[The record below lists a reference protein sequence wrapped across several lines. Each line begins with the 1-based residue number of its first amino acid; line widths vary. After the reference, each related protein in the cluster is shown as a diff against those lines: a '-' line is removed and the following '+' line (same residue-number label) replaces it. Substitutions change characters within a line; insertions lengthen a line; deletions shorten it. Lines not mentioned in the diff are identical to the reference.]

1 MPYCYY
7 IIVTYSRPFCP
18 QPEPDLAA
26 ILERLKSL
34 ERKQQPTV
42 DSIKRDIVQYALRQ
56 STDFDKHLAIEK
68 IEYLKHVAR
77 DLKDKK
83 ADYYSSVHS
92 ILLERIN
99 KNGDQFKTYVLALLG
114 DRDYERI
121 IEAVNKVDK
130 TFNKMTNPSTHNPAL
145 APRIPT
151 PVPAVPGVPQMQS
164 FSFPSVPSPY
174 FQPQFSPSGSPIY
187 TPRPNSR
194 RPFCSFCNIPG
205 HSFAR
210 CFRRRSTGPFYQN
223 RPFGKNM

>member
-1 MPYCYY
+1 MEKRSVLLGTKHNIIKRLLINKAKQQFHSKNLLTYAFLFY
-7 IIVTYSRPFCP
+7 IIVTYSHLFCP

-34 ERKQQPTV
+34 EQKQQPTV

-56 STDFDKHLAIEK
+56 STDFDKHLVIEK

-77 DLKDKK
+77 DLEDKK
-83 ADYYSSVHS
+83 ADYYSSVYS

-99 KNGDQFKTYVLALLG
+99 ENEDQFKTYVLALLG

-121 IEAVNKVDK
+121 IEVVNKVGK
-130 TFNKMTNPSTHNPAL
+130 TFNKTTNPSTHNPAL

-151 PVPAVPGVPQMQS
+151 PVPAVPGIPQMQS

-174 FQPQFSPSGSPIY
+174 F
-187 TPRPNSR
+187 RPNSVLLV
-194 RPFCSFCNIPG
+194 FFLHQSKIL
-205 HSFAR
+205 
-210 CFRRRSTGPFYQN
+210 Q
-223 RPFGKNM
+223 